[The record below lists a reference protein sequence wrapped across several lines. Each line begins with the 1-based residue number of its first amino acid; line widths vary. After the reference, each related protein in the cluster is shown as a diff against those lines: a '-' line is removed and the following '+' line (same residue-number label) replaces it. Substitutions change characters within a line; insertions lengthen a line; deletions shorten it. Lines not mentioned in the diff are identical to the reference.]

1 MWAEEVG
8 GVCYPDDGHAAC
20 DLAGGDCSPM
30 TADGLDNRGP
40 HATVNDA
47 VRLLMSFIDVDIPHD
62 SRRCQLV
69 DSEP

>member
-1 MWAEEVG
+1 MGTEEVG
-8 GVCYPDDGHAAC
+8 GVRHADHGHAASS
-20 DLAGGDCSPM
+20 LVGSDCGPM
-30 TADGLDNRGP
+30 TADGLNYRGP

-47 VRLLMSFIDVDIPHD
+47 VRLLMSFIDIDISHH